1 MKIKEYN
8 LSTYLHSAYYDLKI
22 VGEFWA
28 PFTNGTYTYPS
39 YIDTI
44 WLFISSHQIFGLPNN
59 SSGGMKT
66 LWAFQ
71 AWKIK
76 IEEQIAQA
84 MWPQITFILASK
96 KYGGLI

>member
-1 MKIKEYN
+1 MQLILAGHATPSN
-8 LSTYLHSAYYDLKI
+8 I
-22 VGEFWA
+22 
-28 PFTNGTYTYPS
+28 GTYTYAS

-96 KYGGLI
+96 KYRGLI